1 VVSPFAKPN
10 YVDHTLTDQTSVL
23 RFIED
28 NWLSGERIQPGGS
41 FDTIAGPLN
50 NMFNFND
57 RDDDGPRKLVLDE
70 ATGVVVSVSRGDDD
84 DRDRDRH

>member
-1 VVSPFAKPN
+1 
-10 YVDHTLTDQTSVL
+10 VL

-41 FDTIAGPLN
+41 FDTIAGPLDH
-50 NMFNFND
+50 MFDFDD
-57 RDDDGPRKLVLDE
+57 RDEGPRKLVLDE
-70 ATGVVVSVSRGDDD
+70 ATGVVVSASDGGDH

>member
-1 VVSPFAKPN
+1 
-10 YVDHTLTDQTSVL
+10 VL

-50 NMFNFND
+50 NMFDFDD
-57 RDDDGPRKLVLDE
+57 RDENGPRKLVLDQ
-70 ATGVVVSVSRGDDD
+70 TRGVVVSASRGG
-84 DRDRDRH
+84 RRPRSS